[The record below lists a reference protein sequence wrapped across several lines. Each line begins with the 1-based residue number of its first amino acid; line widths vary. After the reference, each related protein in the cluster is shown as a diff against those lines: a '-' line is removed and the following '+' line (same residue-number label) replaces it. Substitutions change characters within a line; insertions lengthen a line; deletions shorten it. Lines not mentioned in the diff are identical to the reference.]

1 MNMLSNGN
9 SNAEITA
16 RNLIKTY
23 RGEVPYDRIR
33 GIDGS
38 FTDKPISKVIDNID
52 NDVRETIEEYE
63 PRADVI
69 DVAVSLSNGKI
80 EIELDIDIVKE
91 RLNEYE

>member
-9 SNAEITA
+9 SNAKITA

-91 RLNEYE
+91 RVNEYE

>member
-1 MNMLSNGN
+1 MLSQGN

-16 RNLIKTY
+16 RNLMKTY

-38 FTDKPISKVIDNID
+38 FTDKPISQVIDDID

-63 PRADVI
+63 PRADVV
-69 DVAVSLSNGKI
+69 DVNISASNGKI
-80 EIELDIDIVKE
+80 EIGINIDIVRE
-91 RLNEYE
+91 QVNEYE